1 MPRPGIPTLIRV
13 MVIRERERKRISRTV
28 LAAALAG
35 NMALGACAMPGN
47 DKSVPDSSDAQP
59 AAARPASPSVAR
71 APEEAAR
78 YGIGVLAPAMPQAV
92 QLPGPI
98 EGYALSPEPDPCAE
112 WAGPPAP
119 AGLEAAPGQAA
130 PGDCQRPFPDYEVP
144 QLSPSYALDLE
155 RNELAR
161 TRPVLNQG
169 VVLPRPRWFSAI
181 NARPTLS
188 YGDRNWLYRS
198 PEGPSVGIGN
208 LTANAPAW
216 GGSAPLGGVQV
227 SDQFDSASNI
237 GAGKFGYSSSLGRLN
252 LMDPAATQGAVDYG
266 APAGSGT
273 VRYGLTSAMTLE
285 GQLQTTRGLTTRGLG
300 TRYNAGEIGTFE
312 AGVTQSSFDSVNAWR
327 YRFGYNVTMADAV
340 QLGVTGEDIGAG
352 FGDLSSYSAGGAAT
366 RQMRST
372 LSAGVPLRGMGTLS
386 GTYTSDVLGRGDP
399 NDRRVGLEHS
409 MELAPRVQ
417 FALGADRDLLSGD
430 YEWKARLS
438 MPVDTFMRG
447 HWLGF

>member
-1 MPRPGIPTLIRV
+1 
-13 MVIRERERKRISRTV
+13 
-28 LAAALAG
+28 
-35 NMALGACAMPGN
+35 MA
-47 DKSVPDSSDAQP
+47 S
-59 AAARPASPSVAR
+59 
-71 APEEAAR
+71 APQEAAR

-92 QLPGPI
+92 QLSGPI
-98 EGYALSPEPDPCAE
+98 DGYALSPEPDPCAQ

-119 AGLEAAPGQAA
+119 PGLEAAPGQEA
-130 PGDCQRPFPDYEVP
+130 PGGCQRPFPDYEVP
-144 QLSPSYALDLE
+144 QVSPSYALDLE

-161 TRPVLNQG
+161 TRPVLNQS
-169 VVLPRPRWFSAI
+169 VILPRPRLFSAI
-181 NARPTLS
+181 NARPSLS

-198 PEGPSVGIGN
+198 AEGPSVGIGN
-208 LTANAPAW
+208 LTAKAPAW
-216 GGSAPLGGVQV
+216 GASAPLGGVQV

-237 GAGKFGYSSSLGRLN
+237 GAGKLGYSSSVGRLN
-252 LMDPAATQGAVDYG
+252 LMDPAATEGAMDYG
-266 APAGSGT
+266 AAAGSGT
-273 VRYGLTSAMTLE
+273 LRYGLTSAMTLE
-285 GQLQTTRGLTTRGLG
+285 GQVQTTRGLTARGLG

-352 FGDLSSYSAGGAAT
+352 FGDLSSYSAGAAAT

-386 GTYTSDVLGRGDP
+386 GTYSSDVMGRGDP

-409 MELAPRVQ
+409 MELAPTVR